1 MTIITGILI
10 LLCTLANSFTMR
22 AQEDSVRLAASC
34 VPVKDIS
41 RTGLAFQA
49 GENQPHPLPYPKSH
63 KNSHQ
68 ALNFPHTHQVG
79 MMLFGMGHTAPSLKY
94 LGSL

>member
-1 MTIITGILI
+1 M
-10 LLCTLANSFTMR
+10 
-22 AQEDSVRLAASC
+22 D
-34 VPVKDIS
+34 
-41 RTGLAFQA
+41 FQA
-49 GENQPHPLPYPKSH
+49 GENQPHRLPYPKSH

-79 MMLFGMGHTAPSLKY
+79 MMLFGMGHTAPSLQY